1 MRLLRSRRR
10 RPVGSWRAPGRVN
23 LIGEHTDYNDGLV
36 LPYALP
42 QGITVT
48 GCRRDDDVLEMHSLG
63 RTERVDLAALVPGA
77 VTGWSAYVAGVAA
90 CLRDAG
96 HPVGGAALRFTSDLP
111 QGAGVSSSAALEC
124 ATAVALAGLYE
135 LDAGGEEL
143 ARIAQRAEHEYAGV
157 PCGILDQS
165 AALLCRAD
173 HALLLDCRS
182 GAATHVPLRL
192 GDHRV
197 LVVDTRAGHRL
208 GDGEYAS
215 RRSCCEEAARA
226 LGVGSLRDVVD
237 PEAAG
242 SLKDPVMRRRVR
254 HVVEENRRVEAAV
267 GLLSRGEIAELGPL
281 LTASHASLRDNYE
294 VSWPQAD
301 VAVDAALA
309 AQACGARMFG
319 GGFGGSVLVLAHRDA
334 LADVRASVDTAF
346 SRRGWMAPSYLETTA
361 ASGAGPV

>member
-1 MRLLRSRRR
+1 
-10 RPVGSWRAPGRVN
+10 VWRAPGRVN

-36 LPYALP
+36 LPFALS
-42 QGITVT
+42 QGVSVS
-48 GCRRDDDVLEMHSLG
+48 GCRRDDDVLEMHSMG
-63 RTERVDLAALVPGA
+63 RMERVDLAVLAPGV
-77 VTGWSAYVAGVAA
+77 VTGWAAYVAGVAG

-96 HPVGGAALRFTSDLP
+96 YAVGGATLRFDSDLP

-135 LDAGGEEL
+135 IDVGGEEL

-165 AALLCRAD
+165 ASLLCRAD
-173 HALLLDCRS
+173 HALLLDCRT
-182 GAATHVPLRL
+182 GAAAHVPLRL

-226 LGVGSLRDVVD
+226 LGVGSLRDVTD
-237 PEAAG
+237 PEAG
-242 SLKDPVMRRRVR
+242 SLPDPVMRRRVR
-254 HVVEENRRVEAAV
+254 HVVQENRRVEEAV
-267 GLLSRGEIAELGPL
+267 DLLSRGEIAALGPL
-281 LTASHASLRDNYE
+281 LTASHVSLRDDYE

-309 AQACGARMFG
+309 AEACGARMFG
-319 GGFGGSVLVLAHRDA
+319 GGFGGSGLVLAHRDA
-334 LADVRASVDTAF
+334 LNDVRAAVDTAF
-346 SRRGWMAPSYLETTA
+346 DGRGWAAPRYLETTA
-361 ASGAGPV
+361 SAGAGPAQEE

>member
-1 MRLLRSRRR
+1 
-10 RPVGSWRAPGRVN
+10 VWQAPGRVN

-36 LPYALP
+36 LPFALS
-42 QGITVT
+42 QGVTVS
-48 GCRRDDDVLEMHSLG
+48 GCRRDDNVLEMHSMG
-63 RTERVDLAALVPGA
+63 RTERVDLAALAPGV
-77 VTGWSAYVAGVAA
+77 VTGWAAYVAGVAG

-96 HPVGGAALRFTSDLP
+96 YAVGGATLRFDSDLP

-135 LDAGGEEL
+135 LDVGGEEL

-165 AALLCRAD
+165 ASLLCRAD
-173 HALLLDCRS
+173 HALLLDCRT
-182 GAATHVPLRL
+182 GAAAHVPLRL
-192 GDHRV
+192 GDHRI

-226 LGVGSLRDVVD
+226 LGVGSLRDVAD
-237 PEAAG
+237 PEAG
-242 SLKDPVMRRRVR
+242 SLPDPVMRRRVR
-254 HVVEENRRVEAAV
+254 HVVQENRRVEKAV
-267 GLLSRGEIAELGPL
+267 DLLSRGEIAALGPL
-281 LTASHASLRDNYE
+281 LTASHVSLRDDYE

-309 AQACGARMFG
+309 AEACGARMFG

-334 LADVRASVDTAF
+334 LADVRAAVDTAF
-346 SRRGWMAPSYLETTA
+346 DGRGWAAPRYLETTA
-361 ASGAGPV
+361 SAGAGPAQEE

>member
-1 MRLLRSRRR
+1 
-10 RPVGSWRAPGRVN
+10 VWRAPGRVN

-36 LPYALP
+36 LPFALS
-42 QGITVT
+42 QGVSVS
-48 GCRRDDDVLEMHSLG
+48 GCRRDDDVLEMHSMG
-63 RTERVDLAALVPGA
+63 RTERVDLAALAPGV
-77 VTGWSAYVAGVAA
+77 VTGWAAYVAGVVG

-96 HPVGGAALRFTSDLP
+96 YAIGGATLRFDSDLP

-135 LDAGGEEL
+135 LDVGGEDL

-165 AALLCRAD
+165 ASLLCRAD
-173 HALLLDCRS
+173 HALLLDCRT
-182 GAATHVPLRL
+182 GAAAHVPLRL

-226 LGVGSLRDVVD
+226 LGVGSLRDVTD
-237 PEAAG
+237 PEAG
-242 SLKDPVMRRRVR
+242 SLPDPVMRRRVR
-254 HVVEENRRVEAAV
+254 HVVQENRRVEEAV
-267 GLLSRGEIAELGPL
+267 DLLSRGEIAALGPL
-281 LTASHASLRDNYE
+281 LTASHVSLRDDYE

-309 AQACGARMFG
+309 AEACGARMFG

-334 LADVRASVDTAF
+334 LNDVRAAVDTAF
-346 SRRGWMAPSYLETTA
+346 DGRGWAAPRYLETTA
-361 ASGAGPV
+361 SAGAGPAQEE